1 MGLEI
6 AKMLL
11 VLYKTVDRKRFKK
24 NNQFIYLL
32 VKHDE
37 LITI

>member
-24 NNQFIYLL
+24 ITNLYIY
-32 VKHDE
+32 
-37 LITI
+37 